1 MMKGDRLPILTH
13 RKKSVTKN
21 NVSKLIQQIEMVVTV
36 AAGIALNSLD
46 SGQKSD
52 GTNTDK

>member
-1 MMKGDRLPILTH
+1 MKGDRLPILTH